1 MCGRYRLTSNAD
13 IVSEMLGLAEPTAV
27 ATRPEFFPT
36 NTVSALRVNEQSGVR
51 EIAPFRWGLIPHW
64 AREEMKLFNAR
75 AETLLEKPSFRD
87 AFRSRRCLVPA
98 DGFFEWPVVDG
109 KKRKTLIQ
117 RRDLGPF
124 AFAGLWERWQSKAD
138 GRVIESCTI
147 ITSQPNDFMRSIHN
161 RMPVILDRERFE
173 RWLASDTETKSL
185 VAELRQPH
193 PWFGMEAV
201 GIPSR

>member
-13 IVSEMLGLAEPTAV
+13 IVAEMFGLATPAAV
-27 ATRPEFFPT
+27 ETRPEFFPT
-36 NTVSALRVNEQSGVR
+36 NAVSALRLGEQSGER
-51 EIAPFRWGLIPHW
+51 EIATFRWGLIPRW
-64 AREEMKLFNAR
+64 AREEMSLFNAR

-87 AFRSRRCLVPA
+87 AFRSRRCLIPA

-117 RRDLGPF
+117 RRDHRPF

-147 ITSQPNDFMRSIHN
+147 ITSEPNDFMQAIHN
-161 RMPVILDRERFE
+161 RMPVIVDRASFA
-173 RWLASDTETKSL
+173 RWIARDSR
-185 VAELRQPH
+185 AEDLLSELLRPSEW
-193 PWFGMEAV
+193 PGMEATAAT
-201 GIPSR
+201 